1 MSAHDPD
8 LHQAPPITHVEREVE
23 IRPAGSLA
31 DVLAR
36 KEPELLAELQRLFA
50 LERLVGEMSGS
61 EAMPR

>member
-8 LHQAPPITHVEREVE
+8 LHQAPPIMHVERAIE
-23 IRPAGSLA
+23 IRPSGNLA

-50 LERLVGEMSGS
+50 LERLVGEMSVS
-61 EAMPR
+61 EAAPR